1 VADPSADVQGR
12 IFISYRRDD
21 TAYPAGWLYDRL
33 VKRFGAEQIFKD
45 VDSIELGDDFVAV
58 LTEAV
63 GSTDVL
69 LALIGD
75 KWLTITGEDGGRRLD
90 DPEDFVRLEI
100 EAALAQKVR
109 VIPILVEGAEM
120 PTADELPASLAP
132 LSRRQALELSSS
144 RFTFDSDRL
153 LAVLERTFSGEKEP
167 APTDDG
173 PSWRQRLRERPRLLL
188 AVAGAA
194 VLLLL
199 AIGGAVVL
207 SGRDDPEAGG
217 LAGEDAAAD
226 DAASDDQAASDDS
239 TSTES
244 VPTPPANGPVAFVSD
259 QTGSEEIWSLAPG
272 EAEPTRLTRGFGD
285 VRRPNWS
292 PDGTKVAFASNRGN
306 AASDFD
312 IWVVDA
318 AEGSTRRLTSGA
330 AEDGAP
336 AWSPDGTR
344 IAFGRQEPGADTK
357 DIWVMDADGGRLLQV
372 TDDPADDDAPAWSTT
387 NRIAFESNRDGD
399 YEIHTLSPTGIERD
413 VRQVTA
419 NVWADFSPDWSPD
432 GRRIAYRALRGAE
445 SDIYTI
451 AADGGRP
458 RRLTDNGAINH
469 RPSWS
474 PDGSLIAFD
483 SETDGQTD
491 IFTVPANGGAL
502 QALISGRG
510 NQDSA
515 SWGIAP

>member
-1 VADPSADVQGR
+1 MADPSADVQGR

-33 VKRFGAEQIFKD
+33 VERFGAEQIFKD

-75 KWLTITGEDGGRRLD
+75 KWLTITGEDGERRLD

-100 EAALAQKVR
+100 EAALTQKVR

-120 PTADELPASLAP
+120 PAADELPASLAP

-153 LAVLERTFSGEKEP
+153 LAVLERTLSEAAGVADEREPAVKKEP

-199 AIGGAVVL
+199 AIGGAVLL
-207 SGRDDPEAGG
+207 SGRDDPETGG
-217 LAGEDAAAD
+217 LAAEDAAAD

-239 TSTES
+239 TSTAS

-272 EAEPTRLTRGFGD
+272 EAEPTRLTSGFGD

-312 IWVVDA
+312 IWVLDA
-318 AEGSTRRLTSGA
+318 AEGSTRRLTSGT

-336 AWSPDGTR
+336 AWSPDGTEHR
-344 IAFGRQEPGADTK
+344 FRPAGARCRHEGHLDHERRRWEAPAGHRRSSRRRRARLVDDEPRRVREQPRRRLRDPHAEPDRDREGRPAGDRQRVGRPLARLVAGRPAHRLPRAARRGGVRHLHDRRPPVGARAGSRTT
-357 DIWVMDADGGRLLQV
+357 ARSTTGPRGRPTAV
-372 TDDPADDDAPAWSTT
+372 SSPSTRETDD
-387 NRIAFESNRDGD
+387 
-399 YEIHTLSPTGIERD
+399 
-413 VRQVTA
+413 
-419 NVWADFSPDWSPD
+419 
-432 GRRIAYRALRGAE
+432 
-445 SDIYTI
+445 
-451 AADGGRP
+451 
-458 RRLTDNGAINH
+458 
-469 RPSWS
+469 
-474 PDGSLIAFD
+474 
-483 SETDGQTD
+483 QTD
-491 IFTVPANGGAL
+491 IFDG
-502 QALISGRG
+502 SGERRRRCR
-510 NQDSA
+510 
-515 SWGIAP
+515 P